1 MIVTYGSENKH
12 HKLIFNKLSC
22 YPQESLH
29 LEEHFSFDLVA
40 QSLSWF
46 LFKRFCTFSFV
57 IFFFTIYLLFSQS
70 SAIYYLLLTSIIIK
84 DIQHN

>member
-1 MIVTYGSENKH
+1 MIVTYGSENKR

-57 IFFFTIYLLFSQS
+57 IFFFLPSISSFLKVLQS
-70 SAIYYLLLTSIIIK
+70 TTFF
-84 DIQHN
+84 

>member
-1 MIVTYGSENKH
+1 MIVTYGSENKR
-12 HKLIFNKLSC
+12 HKLKLNKLSC

-57 IFFFTIYLLFSQS
+57 IFFYHLSPLFSKFCNLLPS
-70 SAIYYLLLTSIIIK
+70 SDL
-84 DIQHN
+84 DNN